1 MAGVCAAAAAQQSEA
16 VQSART
22 GRGASRMRA
31 SQHGRTGGDEHHA
44 VVGGGCHLGVAVPH
58 VEWVAMPQLARG
70 CALNDNA

>member
-1 MAGVCAAAAAQQSEA
+1 
-16 VQSART
+16 
-22 GRGASRMRA
+22 MRA